1 MGLYAECAGEGETRV
16 TVLFV
21 AVRDALLVVS
31 ERSGRWVAERRSP
44 GKSRLMC
51 VTTDPRRPERVYCG
65 TASDGLWRS
74 DDLGRSWT
82 QVGSGAIHP
91 RVTAVAVS
99 ATERGDGGE
108 AVLYAGTEPS
118 ALYRS
123 PDAGETWEERQALLA
138 LPSAPTWSFPPHPET
153 SHVRWIATDPLVPQR
168 IFVAIEAGALV
179 TSTDAG
185 LTWTDRRPGGPYDTH
200 TLVIHPQ
207 ATGRLYSAAGD
218 GYFESTTSG
227 VSWERRE
234 DGLRHRYAYGLAV
247 EPDDPETIVISTSR
261 SAMTAH
267 NAASAESWIYRRMAG
282 EPWRVVERGL
292 PEAAG
297 TTISSLVADPHDSG
311 VVYAANNRG
320 VYRSADMGESWERLR
335 IEWSADYERERVA
348 GVATGSLR
356 RHPRASGDPG

>member
-1 MGLYAECAGEGETRV
+1 M

-21 AVRDALLVVS
+21 AVRDSLLVVS
-31 ERSGRWVAERRSP
+31 DASGRWIAEERFV

-51 VTTDPRRPERVYCG
+51 ATTDPRNPERVYCG

-74 DDLGRSWT
+74 DDLGRSWSR
-82 QVGSGAIHP
+82 VGEGAIHQ

-99 ATERGDGGE
+99 STERGVDGN
-108 AVLYAGTEPS
+108 AVLYAGTEPT

-123 PDAGETWEERQALLA
+123 ADAGETWEERHALLA
-138 LPSAPTWSFPPHPET
+138 LPSAPSWSFPPRPDT
-153 SHVRWIATDPLVPQR
+153 SHVRWIAPDPLVPQR

-185 LTWTDRRPGGPYDTH
+185 LTWTDRRPDGPYDTH
-200 TLVIHPQ
+200 TLVVHPR

-247 EPDDPETIVISTSR
+247 EPDDAETVLISAAR
-261 SAMTAH
+261 SAMSAH
-267 NAASAESWIYRRMAG
+267 SAERAESWIYRRTAG
-282 EPWRVVERGL
+282 EPWRVVSRGL
-292 PEAAG
+292 PEAGG
-297 TTISSLVADPHDSG
+297 TTISSLVADPHDPG

-320 VYRSADMGESWERLR
+320 VYRSADMGESWGRLG
-335 IEWSADYERERVA
+335 IGWAAELEAERVA
-348 GVATGSLR
+348 GVGLASVGA
-356 RHPRASGDPG
+356 PWNIEGRA

>member
-1 MGLYAECAGEGETRV
+1 
-16 TVLFV
+16 
-21 AVRDALLVVS
+21 VRDSLLVVS
-31 ERSGRWVAERRSP
+31 DGRGRWVAERRSP

-51 VTTDPRRPERVYCG
+51 VTTDPHRPERVYCG

-82 QVGSGAIHP
+82 QLGSGVIHR
-91 RVTAVAVS
+91 RVTAVSVS
-99 ATERGDGGE
+99 ATERGGGG
-108 AVLYAGTEPS
+108 AGGYSVVYAGTEPS

-123 PDAGETWEERQALLA
+123 PDAGESWKERRALLA
-138 LPSAPTWSFPPHPET
+138 LPSASTWSFPPHPET

-179 TSTDAG
+179 TSTDGG

-200 TLVIHPQ
+200 TLVVHPQ

-247 EPDDPETIVISTSR
+247 EPDDPESIVISTAR

-267 NAASAESWIYRRMAG
+267 NAASAESWVYRRAAG
-282 EPWRVVERGL
+282 EPWRVVSHGL

-297 TTISSLVADPHDSG
+297 TTISSLVADPNDPG

-320 VYRSADMGESWERLR
+320 VYRSADMGESWERLG
-335 IEWSADYERERVA
+335 IEWAEEYEGERVA
-348 GVATGSLR
+348 GVAISSIR
-356 RHPRASGDPG
+356 

>member
-1 MGLYAECAGEGETRV
+1 M

-21 AVRDALLVVS
+21 AVRDSLLVVS
-31 ERSGRWVAERRSP
+31 DESGPWVAERRSP

-65 TASDGLWRS
+65 AASEGLWRS
-74 DDLGRSWT
+74 DDLGLSWT
-82 QVGSGAIHP
+82 RVGAEAFPP

-99 ATERGDGGE
+99 STEQGAGGD
-108 AVLYAGTEPS
+108 AVVYAGTEPS

-123 PDAGETWEERQALLA
+123 EDAGETWKERRALLA
-138 LPSAPTWSFPPHPET
+138 LPSAPTWSFPPRPDT
-153 SHVRWIATDPLVPQR
+153 SHVRWIAPDPLVRER

-185 LTWTDRRPGGPYDTH
+185 RTWTDRRPDGPYDTH
-200 TLVIHPQ
+200 TLVIHPRE
-207 ATGRLYSAAGD
+207 AGRLYSAAGD

-247 EPDDPETIVISTSR
+247 EPDDPETIVISAAR
-261 SAMTAH
+261 SAMSAH
-267 NAASAESWIYRRMAG
+267 SAERAESWIYRRTAG
-282 EPWRVVERGL
+282 KPWRVVSRGL
-292 PEAAG
+292 PEAKG
-297 TTISSLVADPHDSG
+297 TTISSLIADPHEPG

-320 VYRSADMGESWERLR
+320 VYRSADMGESWGRLR
-335 IEWSADYERERVA
+335 IAWAAEYEGERVA
-348 GVATGSLR
+348 GVAV
-356 RHPRASGDPG
+356 ASSVAC